1 MNPFSENTSNDRPL
15 SEGSQSP
22 RYAVI
27 GNPIAH
33 SRSPDIHAQF
43 AAQTGISLVYERIA
57 APIDGFETT
66 VAAFFESGGKGLNVT
81 VPFKENAFRLAANGL
96 STRAALAGAV
106 NTLWRDAQ
114 GIVRACNTDG
124 VGLLDDLRRLG
135 AWTAQSNVLIVGA
148 GGAAR
153 GVLGPFLE
161 ATQGRI
167 RVVNR
172 NADRAHALV
181 AAFADTAGARLTSG
195 ALHEAAATGG
205 WDIVINATAS
215 GLSDA
220 APALPSGL
228 YAPGAWAYDM
238 MYGAQP
244 TAFMREAQAHGAA
257 YCADGLGMLVGQ
269 AAESFF
275 IWHGVR
281 PEIDPVLRALRAKLA
296 DKS

>member
-1 MNPFSENTSNDRPL
+1 MKPL
-15 SEGSQSP
+15 SEHANDRSTAEASQAG

-27 GNPIAH
+27 GNPIGH

-43 AAQTGISLVYERIA
+43 ATQTGITLTYERIA
-57 APIDGFETT
+57 APLDGFEAS
-66 VAAFFESGGKGLNVT
+66 VAAFFDSGGRGLNVT
-81 VPFKENAFRLAANGL
+81 VPFKENAFRLAADGR
-96 STRAALAGAV
+96 TPRAATAGAV

-114 GIVRACNTDG
+114 GVLRACNTDG

-153 GVLGPFLE
+153 GVLGPFLQ
-161 ATQGRI
+161 ATEGRI

-181 AAFADTAGARLTSG
+181 AAFADTAGSRLTS
-195 ALHEAAATGG
+195 APLHDAATPGG

-220 APALPSGL
+220 APALPAGL
-228 YAPGAWAYDM
+228 YAPNAWGYDM
-238 MYGAQP
+238 MYGAHP
-244 TAFMREAQAHGAA
+244 TPFMREAAAQGATQ
-257 YCADGLGMLVGQ
+257 CADGLGMLVGQ

-281 PEIDPVLRALRAKLA
+281 PAVTPVLHALRARLA
-296 DKS
+296 TKP